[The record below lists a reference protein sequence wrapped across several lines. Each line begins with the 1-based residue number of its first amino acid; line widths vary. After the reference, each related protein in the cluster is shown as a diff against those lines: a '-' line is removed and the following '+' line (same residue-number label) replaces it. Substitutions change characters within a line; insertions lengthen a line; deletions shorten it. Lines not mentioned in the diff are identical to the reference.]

1 MASILKVDALQGITS
16 AGDITVTSEGGA
28 ATQSLQQGLAKGFC
42 MFDQRGD
49 FTSVNDIVNSLNIS
63 SVTDNAAA
71 QAIFVHTNLF
81 SSDEA
86 FTPVSTGH
94 YNAGGGKNSTSNSN
108 NARYTG
114 ANKFTTS
121 GFMATTLVANN
132 SSQDGVHY
140 MATFGDLA

>member
-1 MASILKVDALQGITS
+1 MSEILVNKLTGTS
-16 AGDITVTSEGGA
+16 TANDITVTVGA
-28 ATQSLQQGLAKGFC
+28 TATAKLEQGLAKGFC